1 MLKLQEKKQREPE
14 ISFNAM
20 EGTTSLTALRL
31 VGVMNTKP
39 VSILID
45 VGSTQNFVDL
55 RIMQRTGSPILSEP
69 AFKVIVAGGGKMC
82 SQGVCKIQCQEAEL
96 TTDLHLLPIGGYW
109 IVLGI
114 DSPLTLDEVSLNYKD
129 QVVRICKGGKTLSL
143 KGYNLSPC
151 KYLKQRS

>member
-1 MLKLQEKKQREPE
+1 MFFKCDEPYTYGHKCKGRSLLIHYKQQDEVDDKDEEGEEETLLKLQEKKEREPE

-20 EGTTSLTALRL
+20 EGTTSPTALRL
-31 VGVMNTKP
+31 LGVMTTKP

-82 SQGVCKIQCQEAEL
+82 SQGVCKIQCQEA
-96 TTDLHLLPIGGYW
+96 D
-109 IVLGI
+109 
-114 DSPLTLDEVSLNYKD
+114 
-129 QVVRICKGGKTLSL
+129 
-143 KGYNLSPC
+143 
-151 KYLKQRS
+151 